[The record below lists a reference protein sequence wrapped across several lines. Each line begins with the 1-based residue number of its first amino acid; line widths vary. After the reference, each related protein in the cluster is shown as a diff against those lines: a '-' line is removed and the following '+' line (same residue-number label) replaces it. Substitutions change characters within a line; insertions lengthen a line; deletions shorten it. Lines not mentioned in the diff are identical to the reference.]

1 MPGLSVNTWPT
12 CIAWLN
18 ECNNCWWDG
27 ICISDLPKY
36 MVIRWVPV
44 SRSLED
50 NKYILSIITSQNT
63 LLKIHKNSFWKRKCA
78 VCHPKWMNEW
88 TEHLSCH
95 LKKNGR
101 ATIPFSED
109 DRTSLQ
115 RFAQR
120 LGVYLQKKVCT
131 VYCKGWIKAC
141 KRSRYCACKGVQLF
155 RLCMCFSLRLCA
167 VNVWI
172 EECTFA
178 CKSQSVPVRPIFYL
192 VTLYSSTVC

>member
-1 MPGLSVNTWPT
+1 MPGPSVNAWPT

-18 ECNNCWWDG
+18 ECNNCWWDS

-50 NKYILSIITSQNT
+50 DKYILSIITSQNT

-101 ATIPFSED
+101 ATIPFSEWQNISSEVCAAPG
-109 DRTSLQ
+109 SLSSKNFEILWCLYYTIQ
-115 RFAQR
+115 PVLA
-120 LGVYLQKKVCT
+120 
-131 VYCKGWIKAC
+131 
-141 KRSRYCACKGVQLF
+141 
-155 RLCMCFSLRLCA
+155 SLWCCRM
-167 VNVWI
+167 
-172 EECTFA
+172 
-178 CKSQSVPVRPIFYL
+178 
-192 VTLYSSTVC
+192 

>member
-1 MPGLSVNTWPT
+1 MPGLSVNAWPT

-95 LKKNGR
+95 LKKNGK

-115 RFAQR
+115 RFAQH
-120 LGVYLQKKVCT
+120 LGVYLQKTLKFYDVFIT
-131 VYCKGWIKAC
+131 
-141 KRSRYCACKGVQLF
+141 QF
-155 RLCMCFSLRLCA
+155 RLFWHHCDVAGCSVEKINSVLYRSLNALSYDILLDMGSWNIFSR
-167 VNVWI
+167 W
-172 EECTFA
+172 
-178 CKSQSVPVRPIFYL
+178 
-192 VTLYSSTVC
+192 TLSLGANNEG

>member
-1 MPGLSVNTWPT
+1 MPGLSVNAWPT

-115 RFAQR
+115 RFAQH
-120 LGVYLQKKVCT
+120 LGVYLQKTLKFYDVFIT
-131 VYCKGWIKAC
+131 
-141 KRSRYCACKGVQLF
+141 Q
-155 RLCMCFSLRLCA
+155 FSLFWHHCD
-167 VNVWI
+167 VTG
-172 EECTFA
+172 C
-178 CKSQSVPVRPIFYL
+178 SVEKINSVLYRSLNALSYDILLDMGSWNIFSRW
-192 VTLYSSTVC
+192 TLSLGANNEG

>member
-1 MPGLSVNTWPT
+1 MPGLSVNAWPT
-12 CIAWLN
+12 CIPWLN
-18 ECNNCWWDG
+18 ECNNCWWDS

-50 NKYILSIITSQNT
+50 DKYILSIITSQNT

-115 RFAQR
+115 RFAQH
-120 LGVYLQKKVCT
+120 LGVYLQKTLKSYDVFITQFWLQPVLASLWC
-131 VYCKGWIKAC
+131 C
-141 KRSRYCACKGVQLF
+141 RM
-155 RLCMCFSLRLCA
+155 LCWK
-167 VNVWI
+167 N
-172 EECTFA
+172 
-178 CKSQSVPVRPIFYL
+178 K
-192 VTLYSSTVC
+192 

>member
-1 MPGLSVNTWPT
+1 MPGLSVNAWPT

-115 RFAQR
+115 RFAQH
-120 LGVYLQKKVCT
+120 LGVYLQKTLKFYDVFIT
-131 VYCKGWIKAC
+131 
-141 KRSRYCACKGVQLF
+141 QF
-155 RLCMCFSLRLCA
+155 RLFWHHCDVVGCSVEKINSVLYRSLNALSYDILLDMGSWNIFSR
-167 VNVWI
+167 W
-172 EECTFA
+172 
-178 CKSQSVPVRPIFYL
+178 
-192 VTLYSSTVC
+192 TLSLGANNEG

>member
-18 ECNNCWWDG
+18 ECNNCWWDS

-44 SRSLED
+44 SRRQIYF
-50 NKYILSIITSQNT
+50 KYYNIPTYTAENT
-63 LLKIHKNSFWKRKCA
+63 QEFFLKKKMCSMS
-78 VCHPKWMNEW
+78 PKMNEW

-115 RFAQR
+115 RFAQH
-120 LGVYLQKKVCT
+120 LGGLSLSSKNFEILWCLYYTILISACFGIIVMLQDVVLKK
-131 VYCKGWIKAC
+131 
-141 KRSRYCACKGVQLF
+141 
-155 RLCMCFSLRLCA
+155 
-167 VNVWI
+167 
-172 EECTFA
+172 
-178 CKSQSVPVRPIFYL
+178 
-192 VTLYSSTVC
+192 

>member
-1 MPGLSVNTWPT
+1 MLGLSVNAWPT

-18 ECNNCWWDG
+18 ECNNCWWDS

-50 NKYILSIITSQNT
+50 DKYILSIITSQNT

-78 VCHPKWMNEW
+78 VCYPKWMNEW

-115 RFAQR
+115 RFAQH
-120 LGVYLQKKVCT
+120 LGGLSLSSKNFEILWCLYYTILTSACFGIIVMLQDVVLKK
-131 VYCKGWIKAC
+131 
-141 KRSRYCACKGVQLF
+141 
-155 RLCMCFSLRLCA
+155 
-167 VNVWI
+167 
-172 EECTFA
+172 
-178 CKSQSVPVRPIFYL
+178 
-192 VTLYSSTVC
+192 

>member
-1 MPGLSVNTWPT
+1 MPGLSVNAWPT

-18 ECNNCWWDG
+18 ECNNCWWDS

-50 NKYILSIITSQNT
+50 DKYILSIITSQHT

-115 RFAQR
+115 RFAQH
-120 LGVYLQKKVCT
+120 LGGWVYLQKTLKFYDVFIT
-131 VYCKGWIKAC
+131 QFWLQPVLA
-141 KRSRYCACKGVQLF
+141 
-155 RLCMCFSLRLCA
+155 SLWCCRM
-167 VNVWI
+167 
-172 EECTFA
+172 
-178 CKSQSVPVRPIFYL
+178 
-192 VTLYSSTVC
+192 LYWKNK

>member
-1 MPGLSVNTWPT
+1 MSGLSVNAWPT

-115 RFAQR
+115 RFAQH
-120 LGVYLQKKVCT
+120 LGVYLQKTLKFYDVFIT
-131 VYCKGWIKAC
+131 
-141 KRSRYCACKGVQLF
+141 QF
-155 RLCMCFSLRLCA
+155 RLFWHHCDVAGCSVEKKIVCCTALSMPFHMTYYSIWVLEIFFQDELWAWEQTMKAKVKSLA
-167 VNVWI
+167 
-172 EECTFA
+172 
-178 CKSQSVPVRPIFYL
+178 
-192 VTLYSSTVC
+192 